1 MRLSNLNNRQAM
13 VMAEAAALSQLD
25 MANLSNRQQA
35 AVQNAQN
42 FLAMDMANLDRK
54 QQSAIFRTQQNI
66 QALFTDQAAENAAA
80 QFNAANENQTRQFF
94 SSLSAQTSQFNAS
107 QTNAINQFNVNS
119 INAIREFNSNLQ
131 QQRDTFNATNSLV
144 VAQANAQ
151 WRQNIATLNTAAQ
164 NESNREFAQT
174 INSMTSKNIDAVWQR
189 ERDLMSYNFTS
200 TESAKDR
207 ALQILVADKELQQL
221 KESMGYAEDTAK
233 TELAFRFLFGDSFG
247 GLFGR

>member
-1 MRLSNLNNRQAM
+1 
-13 VMAEAAALSQLD
+13 
-25 MANLSNRQQA
+25 
-35 AVQNAQN
+35 
-42 FLAMDMANLDRK
+42 MDMANLNNE
-54 QQSAIFRTQQNI
+54 QQTAMFKTQQNI
-66 QALFTDQAAENAAA
+66 QSLFTDQAAENAAA

-107 QTNAINQFNVNS
+107 QTNAVNQFNVNS